1 MKKLF
6 PLLSVLFLIS
16 FGLSQKDFTMEEI
29 VKVRGIY
36 KLKFSDQVIN
46 GNVYVKNNKQKII
59 IGMIKNGLKEGEW
72 IDWYY
77 NGVKQSEGIYSGGKE
92 NGKWLQYTP
101 EGYLMYERNYKNG
114 VLDGE
119 HTYWENIV
127 IEGKP
132 LIRYK
137 SEHGFYKDGKK
148 IGDWKKFN
156 MSGDEKIKNY
166 DK

>member
-1 MKKLF
+1 MKNHIIISLLF
-6 PLLSVLFLIS
+6 LSV
-16 FGLSQKDFTMEEI
+16 GLSQKEYNIEDI
-29 VKVRGIY
+29 VEVGGIY
-36 KLKFSDQVIN
+36 KFKFSDQVIN
-46 GNVYVKNNKQKII
+46 GNVYLKNNEQKII

-72 IDWYY
+72 INWYS
-77 NGVKQSEGIYSGGKE
+77 NGVKQSVGSYSNGKE

-119 HTYWENIV
+119 YIYWVNIV

-137 SEHGFYKDGKK
+137 SELGFYKDGEK
-148 IGDWKKFN
+148 IGDWKEFN
-156 MSGDEKIKNY
+156 MSGKETIKNH